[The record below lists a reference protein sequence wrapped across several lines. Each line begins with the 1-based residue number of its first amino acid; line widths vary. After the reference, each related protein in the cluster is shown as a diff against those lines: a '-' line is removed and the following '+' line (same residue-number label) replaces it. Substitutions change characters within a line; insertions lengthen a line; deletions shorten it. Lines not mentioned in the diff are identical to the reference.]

1 MDFSLLMNK
10 WIRIVKKYRYAV
22 LILIVGIVLMLLPTS
37 DSPKETTQRSQ
48 VEAESE
54 VPLSQQLSL
63 LLSQIEGVGD
73 TQVMLTVRFGTETLY
88 QTDSYGSD
96 SDRRVTT
103 VIVSD
108 STRCETGLIRQV
120 NPPTY
125 LGAIVICE
133 GANDPSVRLAI
144 VDAVSKITGL
154 GTDRISVVKM
164 K

>member
-1 MDFSLLMNK
+1 MNK
-10 WIRIVKKYRYAV
+10 WISAVKKYRYAV
-22 LILIVGIVLMLLPTS
+22 LILIIGIVLMLLPTS
-37 DSPKETTQRSQ
+37 ATPKEAAQPPQ
-48 VEAESE
+48 VETEPE
-54 VPLSQQLSL
+54 VPLSQQLSH

-88 QTDSYGSD
+88 QTDIDGSD
-96 SDRRVTT
+96 TDRRVAT

-108 STRCETGLIRQV
+108 SSRCETGLIRQV
-120 NPPTY
+120 NPPVY